1 MKINLSRLS
10 ILRGFA
16 LFELLISII
25 ALVISLWTQSEIGR
39 TALFGYSWTRLF
51 IAGLFLAATAGSA
64 WLSIIVWRRS
74 GSEKIVRGI
83 EKLLARS
90 NLRLALWIF
99 LLLIFTS
106 STLLVYLLYLTRGT
120 PYTHFYQRL
129 TPLALWLA
137 LSTLAACIA
146 LTLWRGEIPRLRLQT
161 IAWVMLILIAGISVY
176 FSLWQR
182 KSAIFQ
188 DVFFMHREGNRLLEL
203 KNPYARVLKGDM
215 VQNEKYAT
223 LFPLSYELSAVVQSL
238 GLHDF
243 TLWLQFWQ
251 IVFLIS
257 YLGLALL
264 IFYIPYQA
272 SLTALALF
280 GAFFMLFNRWSL
292 ELITIHDIDFIPI
305 LLLVGSLALLPKH
318 RGLSFL
324 LFGASLAFKQ
334 IAIFLLPVYLIWA
347 WQLGDR
353 RLSWKF
359 ALDLLWIAIIPA
371 LTSLPFLAWNWEG
384 FVKSVLFS
392 ATRRSYAPND
402 VLSLDALMGWA
413 GLPGKLPMLALMLL
427 IYIFAWTKKLK
438 PFTAG
443 LLTLATF
450 VAFNSVLFESYLV
463 WLMPF
468 IPLAAYEVSV
478 SISSRSNSE

>member
-1 MKINLSRLS
+1 
-10 ILRGFA
+10 
-16 LFELLISII
+16 
-25 ALVISLWTQSEIGR
+25 
-39 TALFGYSWTRLF
+39 
-51 IAGLFLAATAGSA
+51 
-64 WLSIIVWRRS
+64 
-74 GSEKIVRGI
+74 
-83 EKLLARS
+83 
-90 NLRLALWIF
+90 
-99 LLLIFTS
+99 
-106 STLLVYLLYLTRGT
+106 
-120 PYTHFYQRL
+120 
-129 TPLALWLA
+129 
-137 LSTLAACIA
+137 
-146 LTLWRGEIPRLRLQT
+146 
-161 IAWVMLILIAGISVY
+161 MLILIAGISVY

>member
-292 ELITIHDIDFIPI
+292 ELIRSPYPC
-305 LLLVGSLALLPKH
+305 LP
-318 RGLSFL
+318 
-324 LFGASLAFKQ
+324 
-334 IAIFLLPVYLIWA
+334 
-347 WQLGDR
+347 
-353 RLSWKF
+353 
-359 ALDLLWIAIIPA
+359 
-371 LTSLPFLAWNWEG
+371 
-384 FVKSVLFS
+384 
-392 ATRRSYAPND
+392 
-402 VLSLDALMGWA
+402 
-413 GLPGKLPMLALMLL
+413 
-427 IYIFAWTKKLK
+427 
-438 PFTAG
+438 
-443 LLTLATF
+443 
-450 VAFNSVLFESYLV
+450 
-463 WLMPF
+463 
-468 IPLAAYEVSV
+468 
-478 SISSRSNSE
+478 